1 MMEATAVQTEEPR
14 RRSISRA
21 RTFCVIFD
29 HETQSIVF
37 LGIVNR
43 VDG

>member
-1 MMEATAVQTEEPR
+1 MAPTAAADMEEPKTIALTR
-14 RRSISRA
+14 P
-21 RTFCVIFD
+21 FLFVIFD